1 MIYYAINNMTRPD
14 ADRLLP
20 LTPGMFQVLI
30 ALADGEKHGYAILK
44 EVARRTNGEVAL
56 SAATLY
62 TIVRRFVQEGVI
74 AESAERPDPSL
85 DDERRRYYRLTP
97 FGRDVAKAEAARMET
112 ALGMAR
118 AKKLIPKARL
128 T

>member
-1 MIYYAINNMTRPD
+1 MTRSD
-14 ADRLLP
+14 ADSLLP

-30 ALADGEKHGYAILK
+30 ALADGEKHGYAIIK
-44 EVARRTNGEVAL
+44 EVARRTNGDISL
-56 SAATLY
+56 SAGTLY
-62 TIVRRFVQEGVI
+62 AIIRRFVQEGVI

-85 DDERRRYYRLTP
+85 DDERRRYYRLTT
-97 FGRDVAKAEAARMET
+97 FGREVARAEAARMET

>member
-1 MIYYAINNMTRPD
+1 MIRSDPD
-14 ADRLLP
+14 SLLP

-44 EVARRTNGEVAL
+44 EVARRTGGEVTL

-97 FGRDVAKAEAARMET
+97 FGREVAKAEAARMET

-118 AKKLIPKARL
+118 AKKLIPRTRL
-128 T
+128 A

>member
-1 MIYYAINNMTRPD
+1 MKRTATD
-14 ADRLLP
+14 SLLP

-30 ALADGEKHGYAILK
+30 ALADGEKHGYAIIK
-44 EVARRTNGEVAL
+44 EVARRTDGDISLGAG
-56 SAATLY
+56 TLY
-62 TIVRRFVQEGVI
+62 AIIRRFVQEGVI
-74 AESAERPDPSL
+74 AESAERPDPAL

-97 FGRDVAKAEAARMET
+97 FGRDVARAEAARMET

>member
-1 MIYYAINNMTRPD
+1 MTRSDPD
-14 ADRLLP
+14 SLLP

-44 EVARRTNGEVAL
+44 EVARRTGGEVTL

-118 AKKLIPKARL
+118 AKKLIPRTRL
-128 T
+128 A

>member
-1 MIYYAINNMTRPD
+1 MTR
-14 ADRLLP
+14 ADPGNLLP
-20 LTPGMFQVLI
+20 LTSGMFQVLI

-44 EVARRTNGEVAL
+44 EVARRTGGEVTL

-74 AESAERPDPSL
+74 AESAERPDPAL
-85 DDERRRYYRLTP
+85 DDERRRYYRLTT
-97 FGRDVAKAEAARMET
+97 FGREVARAEAARMET

-118 AKKLIPKARL
+118 AKKLIPKVRPA
-128 T
+128 

>member
-1 MIYYAINNMTRPD
+1 
-14 ADRLLP
+14 
-20 LTPGMFQVLI
+20 MFQVLI

-44 EVARRTNGEVAL
+44 EVARRTGGEVTL

-118 AKKLIPKARL
+118 AKKLIPRTRL
-128 T
+128 A

>member
-1 MIYYAINNMTRPD
+1 M
-14 ADRLLP
+14 
-20 LTPGMFQVLI
+20 
-30 ALADGEKHGYAILK
+30 
-44 EVARRTNGEVAL
+44 
-56 SAATLY
+56 LY

-97 FGRDVAKAEAARMET
+97 FGREVARAEAARMET

-118 AKKLIPKARL
+118 AKKLIPKARPA
-128 T
+128 

>member
-1 MIYYAINNMTRPD
+1 MIRSDPD
-14 ADRLLP
+14 SLLP

-44 EVARRTNGEVAL
+44 EVARRTGGEVTL

-118 AKKLIPKARL
+118 AKKLIPRTRL
-128 T
+128 A

>member
-1 MIYYAINNMTRPD
+1 MTRTD
-14 ADRLLP
+14 VDSLLP

-44 EVARRTNGEVAL
+44 EVARRTGGEVTL

-85 DDERRRYYRLTP
+85 DDERRRYYRLTS
-97 FGRDVAKAEAARMET
+97 FGRDVARAEAARMET

-118 AKKLIPKARL
+118 AKKLIPRTRL
-128 T
+128 A

>member
-1 MIYYAINNMTRPD
+1 MTRSDPD
-14 ADRLLP
+14 SLLP

-44 EVARRTNGEVAL
+44 VVARRTNGEITL

-74 AESAERPDPSL
+74 VESAERPDPSL

-118 AKKLIPKARL
+118 AKKLIPKTRL
-128 T
+128 A